1 MVDEVVVKAV
11 TAAVGDVTAD
21 QVRQVLTAVE
31 AIHSGAAV
39 GTIVEDPKTG
49 AVAHRVDED
58 GVTFWSVTA
67 PDGAYWRD
75 MQPTLKGW
83 TVLRQA
89 KIERAA
95 K

>member
-1 MVDEVVVKAV
+1 MVDEVLVKAV
-11 TAAVGDVTAD
+11 VPMVDLTED

-31 AIHSGAAV
+31 AIRAGAPV

-49 AVAHRVDED
+49 AVAHRVDEG
-58 GVTFWSVTA
+58 GVIFWSVTA

-83 TVLRQA
+83 TILRQA
-89 KIERAA
+89 KTERAA